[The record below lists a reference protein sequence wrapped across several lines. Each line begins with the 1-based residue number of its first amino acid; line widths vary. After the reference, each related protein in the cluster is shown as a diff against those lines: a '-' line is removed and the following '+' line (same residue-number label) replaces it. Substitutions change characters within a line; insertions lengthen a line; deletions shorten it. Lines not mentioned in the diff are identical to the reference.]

1 LVKHM
6 KIGILALQGAFIEH
20 QKMLEDLGVETCQ
33 VRLSQHLEGLD
44 GLIIPGGESTTI
56 AKLAID
62 FGLFAGLQAYASTH
76 PVWGTCAGAILLA
89 KDDQSNPPRLGL
101 MDIQIIRN
109 AFGRQVDSF
118 QADLRIPALA
128 HLNGSKPTFPAVF
141 IRAPIIKSVGKDVE
155 ILAQLGFDKIV
166 AARQGNLLAT
176 VFHPEL
182 TNDNRFHRYFLE
194 MIPSK

>member
-1 LVKHM
+1 M
-6 KIGILALQGAFIEH
+6 RIGILALQGAFIEH
-20 QKMLEDLGVETCQ
+20 EQTLQGLGVETQQ
-33 VRLSQHLEGLD
+33 VRLSEHLIGLD

-62 FGLFAGLQAYASTH
+62 FGLFPNLQIYATAH

-89 KDDQSNPPRLGL
+89 KDDQSKPPRLGV
-101 MDIQIIRN
+101 MDIHIQRN

-118 QADLRIPALA
+118 MANLRVPALD
-128 HLNGSKPTFPAVF
+128 HLDESHLTFPAVF
-141 IRAPIIKSVGKDVE
+141 IRAPIIESVGNEVE
-155 ILAQLGFDKIV
+155 ILAQLDSEKIV
-166 AARQGNLLAT
+166 AARQGHWLAT

-182 TNDNRFHRYFLE
+182 TDDNRFHRYFLE

>member
-1 LVKHM
+1 M
-6 KIGILALQGAFIEH
+6 RIGILALQGAFIEH
-20 QKMLEDLGVETCQ
+20 QRMLEGLGVETRQ
-33 VRLSQHLEGLD
+33 VRLSQHLDGLD
-44 GLIIPGGESTTI
+44 GLIMPGGESTTI

-62 FGLFAGLQAYASTH
+62 FGLFSDLQTYAATH

-89 KDDQSNPPRLGL
+89 KDDQSHPPRLGL

-118 QADLRIPALA
+118 QADLRIPALS

-141 IRAPIIKSVGKDVE
+141 IRAPIIKSAGKNVK

-166 AARQGNLLAT
+166 AARQDNLLAT

-194 MIPSK
+194 MIPSR

>member
-1 LVKHM
+1 M
-6 KIGILALQGAFIEH
+6 RIGILALQGAFIEH
-20 QKMLEDLGVETCQ
+20 EKMLINLGVETQQ
-33 VRLSQHLEGLD
+33 VRLSQHLTDLD

-62 FGLFAGLQAYASTH
+62 FGLFDDLKTFASAH

-89 KDDQSNPPRLGL
+89 KDDQSNPPRLDV
-101 MDIQIIRN
+101 MDIHIVRN

-118 QADLRIPALA
+118 QADLLVPSLA
-128 HLNGSKPTFPAVF
+128 HLNGSNPTFPAVF
-141 IRAPIIKSVGKDVE
+141 IRAPIINTVGKKVE
-155 ILAQLGFDKIV
+155 ILAQIGFDKIV
-166 AARQGNLLAT
+166 AARQGHLLAT

-182 TNDNRFHRYFLE
+182 TNDDRFHRYFLE

>member
-1 LVKHM
+1 M
-6 KIGILALQGAFIEH
+6 RIGILALQGAFIEH
-20 QKMLEDLGVETCQ
+20 EKMLRDLGVETQ
-33 VRLSQHLEGLD
+33 EVRLSQHLDGLD

-62 FGLFAGLQAYASTH
+62 FGLFDDLQNYAKMH

-89 KDDQSNPPRLGL
+89 KDDQAKPPRLGV
-101 MDIQIIRN
+101 MDIKIVRN

-118 QADLRIPALA
+118 QAELSVPELA

-141 IRAPIIKSVGKDVE
+141 IRAPIIQSVGKSVE
-155 ILAQLGFDKIV
+155 ILAQIGFEKIV

-182 TNDNRFHRYFLE
+182 TNDNRFHRYFME
-194 MIPSK
+194 MISSK

>member
-1 LVKHM
+1 M
-6 KIGILALQGAFIEH
+6 RIGILALQGSFIEH
-20 QKMLEDLGVETCQ
+20 EKMLHDLGVETHQ
-33 VRLSQHLEGLD
+33 VRLSEHLNGLD

-62 FGLFAGLQAYASTH
+62 FGLFDDLKAFASRH

-89 KDDQSNPPRLGL
+89 KDDQSNPPRLDV
-101 MDIQIIRN
+101 MDIQIVRN

-118 QADLRIPALA
+118 QADLQVPSLA
-128 HLNGSKPTFPAVF
+128 HLNGSNPTFPAVF
-141 IRAPIIKSVGKDVE
+141 IRAPIINAVGKKVE
-155 ILAQLGFDKIV
+155 ILAQIGFDKIV
-166 AARQGNLLAT
+166 AARQGHLLAT

-182 TNDNRFHRYFLE
+182 TSDNRFHRYFLE

>member
-1 LVKHM
+1 M
-6 KIGILALQGAFIEH
+6 RIGILALQGAFIEH
-20 QKMLEDLGVETCQ
+20 EKMLHNLGVETQQ
-33 VRLSQHLEGLD
+33 VRLSQHLNGLD

-62 FGLFAGLQAYASTH
+62 FGLFDDLKAFASEH

-89 KDDQSNPPRLGL
+89 KDDQSNPPRLDV
-101 MDIQIIRN
+101 MDIQIVRN

-118 QADLRIPALA
+118 QADLQVAALA
-128 HLNGSKPTFPAVF
+128 HLNGSNPTFPAVF
-141 IRAPIIKSVGKDVE
+141 IRAPIINAVGKKVE
-155 ILAQLGFDKIV
+155 ILAQIGFDKIV
-166 AARQGNLLAT
+166 VARQGHLLAT

-182 TNDNRFHRYFLE
+182 TNDDRFHRYFLE

>member
-1 LVKHM
+1 MRV
-6 KIGILALQGAFIEH
+6 GVLALQGAFIEH
-20 QKMLEDLGVETCQ
+20 QKMLSDLGVETTQ

-44 GLIIPGGESTTI
+44 ALIMPGGESTTI
-56 AKLAID
+56 AKLAIE
-62 FGLFAGLQAYASTH
+62 FGLFTDLQNFAQSH
-76 PVWGTCAGAILLA
+76 PVWGTCAGAILMA
-89 KDDQSNPPRLGL
+89 KEDDQHPPRLGL
-101 MDIQIIRN
+101 MDINIVRN
-109 AFGRQVDSF
+109 AFGRQIDSF
-118 QADLRIPALA
+118 QGELNIPALA

-141 IRAPIIKSVGKDVE
+141 IRAPIIQSVGKDVE

-166 AARQGNLLAT
+166 AARQGQWLAT

>member
-1 LVKHM
+1 M
-6 KIGILALQGAFIEH
+6 RIGILALQGAFIEH
-20 QKMLEDLGVETCQ
+20 EKMLRDLGVETQ
-33 VRLSQHLEGLD
+33 EVRLSQHLEGLD

-62 FGLFAGLQAYASTH
+62 FGLFEDLQSYARSH

-89 KDDQSNPPRLGL
+89 KGDEVNPPRLGV
-101 MDIQIIRN
+101 MDIHIVRN
-109 AFGRQVDSF
+109 AFGRQVNSF
-118 QADLRIPALA
+118 QADLSIPVLT
-128 HLNGSKPTFPAVF
+128 HLNGNKPTFPAVF
-141 IRAPIIKSVGKDVE
+141 IRAPIIQSVGTGVE
-155 ILAQLGFDKIV
+155 ILAQIGFEKIV

>member
-1 LVKHM
+1 M
-6 KIGILALQGAFIEH
+6 RIGILALQGAFIEH
-20 QKMLEDLGVETCQ
+20 EKMLKNLGVETQQ
-33 VRLSQHLEGLD
+33 VRLSQHLNGLD

-62 FGLFAGLQAYASTH
+62 FGLFDDLKAFASEH

-89 KDDQSNPPRLGL
+89 KDDQTNPPRLDV
-101 MDIQIIRN
+101 MDIHIVRN

-118 QADLRIPALA
+118 QADLLVPALE

-141 IRAPIIKSVGKDVE
+141 IRAPIINAVGKKVE
-155 ILAQLGFDKIV
+155 ILAQIGPDKIV
-166 AARQGNLLAT
+166 AARQGHLLAT

-182 TNDNRFHRYFLE
+182 TNDDRFHRYFLE

>member
-1 LVKHM
+1 M
-6 KIGILALQGAFIEH
+6 RIGILALQGDFSEH
-20 QKMLEDLGVETCQ
+20 EKILHDLGVETQQ
-33 VRLSQHLEGLD
+33 VRLNQHLDGLD

-56 AKLAID
+56 TKLAID
-62 FGLFAGLQAYASTH
+62 FGLFDDLKAFASKH

-89 KDDQSNPPRLGL
+89 KNDPSNPHRLDV

-118 QADLRIPALA
+118 QADLQVPSLA
-128 HLNGSKPTFPAVF
+128 HLNGSNPTFPAVF
-141 IRAPIIKSVGKDVE
+141 IRAPIINAVGKKVE
-155 ILAQLGFDKIV
+155 ILAQIGFDKIV
-166 AARQGNLLAT
+166 AARQGLLLAT

-182 TNDNRFHRYFLE
+182 TNDDRFHRYFLE

>member
-1 LVKHM
+1 M
-6 KIGILALQGAFIEH
+6 RIGILALQGAFIEH
-20 QKMLEDLGVETCQ
+20 QNMLENLGVTAVQ
-33 VRLSQHLEGLD
+33 VRLSQQLNDLD

-56 AKLAID
+56 SKLAID
-62 FGLFAGLQAYASTH
+62 FGLFDDLKAFASTH

-101 MDIQIIRN
+101 MDIHLVRN

-118 QADLRIPALA
+118 QADLQVPVLD
-128 HLNGSKPTFPAVF
+128 HFNGNKRTFPAVF
-141 IRAPIIKSVGKDVE
+141 IRAPIIQSIGKKVE
-155 ILAQLGFDKIV
+155 ILAQLGYDKIV
-166 AARQGNLLAT
+166 AARQGNWLAT

-182 TNDNRFHRYFLE
+182 TDDDRFHRYFLE

>member
-1 LVKHM
+1 M
-6 KIGILALQGAFIEH
+6 RIGILALQGAFIEH
-20 QKMLEDLGVETCQ
+20 EKMLHDLGVETQQ
-33 VRLSQHLEGLD
+33 VRLNQHLHDLD

-62 FGLFAGLQAYASTH
+62 FGLFDDLKTFASAH

-89 KDDQSNPPRLGL
+89 KDDQSNPPRLDV
-101 MDIQIIRN
+101 MDIHIVRN

-118 QADLRIPALA
+118 QADLLVPSLA
-128 HLNGSKPTFPAVF
+128 HLNGSNPTFPAVF
-141 IRAPIIKSVGKDVE
+141 IRAPIINKVGKKVE
-155 ILAQLGFDKIV
+155 ILAQIGFDKIV
-166 AARQGNLLAT
+166 AARQGHLLAT

-182 TNDNRFHRYFLE
+182 TNDDRFHRYFLE

>member
-1 LVKHM
+1 MVKHM

-62 FGLFAGLQAYASTH
+62 FGLFADLQAYASSH

>member
-1 LVKHM
+1 M
-6 KIGILALQGAFIEH
+6 RIGILALQGSFIEH
-20 QKMLEDLGVETCQ
+20 EKMLHDLGVETHQ
-33 VRLSQHLEGLD
+33 VRLSEHLNGLD

-62 FGLFAGLQAYASTH
+62 FGLFDDLKAFASLH

-89 KDDQSNPPRLGL
+89 KDDHSNPPRLDV
-101 MDIQIIRN
+101 MDIQIVRN

-118 QADLRIPALA
+118 QADLQVPSLA
-128 HLNGSKPTFPAVF
+128 HLNGSNPTFPAVF
-141 IRAPIIKSVGKDVE
+141 IRAPIINAVGKKVE
-155 ILAQLGFDKIV
+155 ILAQIGFDKIV
-166 AARQGNLLAT
+166 AARQGHLLAT

-182 TNDNRFHRYFLE
+182 TSDNRFHRYFLE